1 MIGSFACKLFVFQ
14 EIFIKMPSKE
24 KDGSPVIDVNGTKK
38 ERYEALVGEYYNDIF
53 RYAYWLSKS
62 RQVAEDLAQET
73 FLRAWRA
80 LDSLEK
86 PGAAKAWLFT
96 ILRRENARLYEKY
109 RPETDDMDDYALPG
123 NEKLEPDQLLDRE
136 LLHKAMNDLEPEYR
150 DPLLLQVIGGFS
162 GEEIAQ
168 MLDLNNN
175 TVMTRLFRARNKLKD
190 RMDEN
195 KEG

>member
-1 MIGSFACKLFVFQ
+1 MA
-14 EIFIKMPSKE
+14 SKDNDN
-24 KDGSPVIDVNGTKK
+24 KPVIDGTGTKK
-38 ERYEALVGEYYNDIF
+38 ERYEKLVNAFYNDIF

-62 RQVAEDLAQET
+62 RQVAEDLTQET

-80 LDSLEK
+80 LDSLQN

-96 ILRRENARLYEKY
+96 ILRRENARLYEKK
-109 RPETDDMDDYALPG
+109 RPVTDDIDDYSVPDTD
-123 NEKLEPDQLLDRE
+123 KREPDQILERE
-136 LLHKAMNDLEPEYR
+136 MLQKAMTELEPEYR

-175 TVMTRLFRARNKLKD
+175 TVMTRLFRARNKLKNKLESD
-190 RMDEN
+190 DES
-195 KEG
+195 

>member
-1 MIGSFACKLFVFQ
+1 MIGSFACKLLVFQ

-190 RMDEN
+190 RMDESS
-195 KEG
+195 KE